1 MGYGIV
7 QDQELLNTLAAEFA
21 RERRSDH
28 RNTAAAFVDRY
39 ADRIYENGLEPSAK
53 ELKIC
58 YGVMLRKYEDAHG

>member
-1 MGYGIV
+1 MGFGIV
-7 QDQELLNTLAAEFA
+7 QDQELLNTLSAEFA

-39 ADRIYENGLEPSAK
+39 ADRIAQNGLDPSAK

-58 YGVMLRKYEDAHG
+58 FGVMMRKYEDANG

>member
-1 MGYGIV
+1 MGIV
-7 QDQELLNTLAAEFA
+7 QDQDLLNNLAAEFA

-39 ADRIYENGLEPSAK
+39 ADRIAQNGLDPSAK

-58 YGVMLRKYEDAHG
+58 FGVMMRTYENAHG